1 MNDDGLEERLA
12 TLERQFWMEKGRS
25 KVMHRAIGTLL
36 VDLRWRDPE
45 LLASV
50 LQSLE
55 AEPPVALH
63 KAARDAYSKGHA
75 EGLLELRKRIAEIK
89 EGQRI

>member
-12 TLERQFWMEKGRS
+12 TLERHFWTEKGRS

-36 VDLRWRDPE
+36 VDLRWRDSE
-45 LLASV
+45 ALAAV

-55 AEPPVALH
+55 AEPPVALP
-63 KAARDAYSKGHA
+63 KAARDAYSKGTA
-75 EGLLELRKRIAEIK
+75 EGLLELRKRSAELN